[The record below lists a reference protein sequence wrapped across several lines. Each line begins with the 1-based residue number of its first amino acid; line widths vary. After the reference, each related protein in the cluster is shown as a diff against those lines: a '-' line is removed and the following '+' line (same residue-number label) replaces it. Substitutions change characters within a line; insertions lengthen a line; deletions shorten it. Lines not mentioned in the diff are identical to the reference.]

1 MKRFY
6 SWGLVALLL
15 DLACPQSTRAQIVGK
30 SVPAFTTAAGTLIR
44 PGDTLRLGRGT
55 LPNGDFQYVFV
66 PDNVFTGSKQQNFT
80 SQLSN
85 LWVRVKDIRVQRS
98 RNFGEKTVAVVKA
111 NTLNGCVD
119 LNAAEAA
126 GEIITAHTRT
136 AAVSA
141 PEHGRRAAQ
150 AQKALRPEGADQ
162 SRVRRAKG
170 EAAEIAPVVQPTAP
184 LTLASVKSLVQTQH
198 QPRKVA
204 QVG

>member
-1 MKRFY
+1 MKHFY
-6 SWGLVALLL
+6 SCGLVALLG
-15 DLACPQSTRAQIVGK
+15 LAGPQTSQAQIVGK

-44 PGDTLRLGRGT
+44 LGDTLHLGRGT

-136 AAVSA
+136 AAAPASA
-141 PEHGRRAAQ
+141 PTPLSTADELLKLKKLYDQKVLTKAEYD
-150 AQKALRPEGADQ
+150 AQKAKLL
-162 SRVRRAKG
+162 K
-170 EAAEIAPVVQPTAP
+170 
-184 LTLASVKSLVQTQH
+184 
-198 QPRKVA
+198 
-204 QVG
+204 

>member
-1 MKRFY
+1 MQHSY

-15 DLACPQSTRAQIVGK
+15 HLAWPPTTRAQIVGK

-44 PGDTLRLGRGT
+44 PGDTLHLGRGT

-141 PEHGRRAAQ
+141 AAPASTAPPLSTADELLKLKKLYDQ
-150 AQKALRPEGADQ
+150 KVLTKAEYDAQKAKLL
-162 SRVRRAKG
+162 K
-170 EAAEIAPVVQPTAP
+170 
-184 LTLASVKSLVQTQH
+184 
-198 QPRKVA
+198 
-204 QVG
+204 